1 MKQLKLSIKPKQ
13 EPTEGQSLNSSG
25 YSVKI
30 NDWELGRG
38 VTSFRLEMPAEE
50 KPKIT
55 ITAIPD
61 VMEIDATVIADIQS
75 LQSEETSNYKDDE
88 QQKAFL
94 EDLLPYSKL
103 LKNNDFHSKIIIS
116 ADGVYLEQTKEFHP
130 LDETQLD

>member
-1 MKQLKLSIKPKQ
+1 MKQLKLSINPKQ

-38 VTSFRLEMPAEE
+38 VIDFKLEMTADK

-61 VMEIDATVIADIQS
+61 VIEIDATVIAEIQS

-94 EDLLPYSKL
+94 EDLLTYSKV

-116 ADGVYLEQTKEFHP
+116 ADGVYLEQTKEFQP
-130 LDETQLD
+130 LDETL